1 MMSSASSRLLRVS
14 TLTIFAAA
22 FFLAALPTPAGAQ
35 NIQWTRQFGSD
46 PELRRDDQANA
57 VAVSSSGV
65 YVAGQTR
72 GLFPGQ
78 SSPGGVDDLDVFV
91 ARYDALGNQLWLRQF
106 ESTSR
111 GEDVAAGVAADSSGA
126 YVVGW
131 TQGTL
136 PQQTSSGGWD
146 AFIRKYDVNG
156 TELWTRQFGTMSTD
170 EAFAVA
176 VNSSGVYVVGY
187 VDCCTGVLPGQ
198 TGAGGSDAFVRK
210 YDANGNELWTRQFG
224 TGNGDEARG
233 VALDATGVYIAG
245 ATNGALAVSAGGND
259 GFLRKYDVNGNVL
272 WTRQFG
278 SSPPPAAN
286 NNDNVHAVAVG
297 PAGVFVSGDTTG
309 PFTGQTF
316 SGGLWDAY
324 VIKFDVNG
332 TQQWVRQFGT
342 NGDDY
347 AYSVAVGTSSVLV
360 GGVTGGAFPGQIYTS
375 NGDAFIR
382 LYDFDGNHL
391 GTREFGNSDP
401 PDGFFGADTG
411 YGAAADITGFYVA
424 GNKSGGALGTTA
436 LGGND
441 AYVLK
446 VLPPPV
452 TFDNSVVST
461 ASFIPAPAPVAPGSI
476 ATVFGV
482 YVNDGSLV
490 GSSAFG
496 PEGRL
501 VTRLG
506 EASATLNGIPA
517 PMLFS
522 FPGQLAIQIP
532 YELEGQST
540 ATLQVTVRGQ
550 AGVTSTVRLDSV
562 VPGVFT
568 LSNDGKGA
576 AAVLHQDGVTVV
588 TPQNPA
594 RHGEIVVLYA
604 TGLGAVNPPLATGA
618 PSEGNRTV
626 AATTVSVGGI
636 ASPRVDF
643 SGASPGFVGLYQVN
657 FQIPPNAAS
666 GSAQPLVL
674 NVGGKA
680 ANPVTIA
687 VGP

>member
-1 MMSSASSRLLRVS
+1 MNNLLSSRRKLVFLLGCLSVFI
-14 TLTIFAAA
+14 LP
-22 FFLAALPTPAGAQ
+22 AALPSVARAQ
-35 NIQWTRQFGSD
+35 NIQWTRQFGSNPD
-46 PELRRDDQANA
+46 ERRDEQGNA

-65 YVAGQTR
+65 YVAGQTK

-78 SSPGGVDDLDVFV
+78 SSPGGIDDLDAFV
-91 ARYDALGNQLWLRQF
+91 ARYDNLGNQIWLRQF

-111 GEDVAAGVAADSSGA
+111 GEDVASGVAADASGA

-131 TQGTL
+131 TAGTL

-156 TELWTRQFGTMSTD
+156 TELWTRQFGTVSTD

-176 VNSSGVYVVGY
+176 VNATGVYVVGY
-187 VDCCTGVLPGQ
+187 VDCCLGVLPGQ
-198 TGAGGSDAFVRK
+198 TRAGGSDAFIRK

-233 VALDATGVYIAG
+233 VALDATGVYVAG
-245 ATNGALAVSAGGND
+245 ATNGDLAAPAAGRD
-259 GFLRKYDVNGNVL
+259 GFLRKYDVNGNVV

-278 SSPPPAAN
+278 SSPPPGAN
-286 NNDNVHAVAVG
+286 NNDDLHAVAVG

-324 VIKFDVNG
+324 VIKFDANG
-332 TQQWVRQFGT
+332 AQQWVRQFGT
-342 NGDDY
+342 NADDY
-347 AYSVAVGTSSVLV
+347 AYSVAVGTTNILV
-360 GGVTGGAFPGQIYTS
+360 GGETGGTFPGQTYTS

-382 LYDFDGNHL
+382 LFDFDGNHL

-401 PDGFFGADTG
+401 PDGFFGLDTG
-411 YGAAADITGFYVA
+411 FGAASDITGIYVA
-424 GNKSGGALGTTA
+424 GVKSGGALSTTA

-441 AYVLK
+441 AFVLK

-452 TFDNSVVST
+452 TTDASVVST
-461 ASFIPAPAPVAPGSI
+461 ATFIPAPAPVAPGSI

-496 PEGRL
+496 SEGRL

-506 EASATLNGIPA
+506 DASVTLNGILA

-550 AGVTSTVRLDSV
+550 TGAPSTIRLDSI

-568 LSNDGKGA
+568 LSQDGRGA
-576 AAVLHQDGVTVV
+576 AAVLHQDGTTVV
-588 TPQNPA
+588 TAQNPA
-594 RHGEIVVLYA
+594 RPGEIVVLYA

-618 PSEGNRTV
+618 PSVGNLTV

-636 ASPRVDF
+636 ASPRIDF
-643 SGASPGFVGLYQVN
+643 SGAAPGYVGLYQVN
-657 FQIPPNAAS
+657 FQIPPNAPS

-674 NVGGKA
+674 SVGGKA
-680 ANPVTIA
+680 ANAVTIA
-687 VGP
+687 VGQ